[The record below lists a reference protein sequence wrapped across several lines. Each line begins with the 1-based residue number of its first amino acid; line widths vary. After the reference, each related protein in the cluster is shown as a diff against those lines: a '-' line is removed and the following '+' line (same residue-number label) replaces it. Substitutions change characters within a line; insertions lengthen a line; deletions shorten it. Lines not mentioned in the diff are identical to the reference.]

1 MSSMAPVNV
10 RINPM
15 GMLVIGG
22 GLIITLLY
30 LFGMPDLFR
39 REQRVSM
46 KELLS
51 VSIGLAQKG
60 GNHVRDIYSKHPD
73 KMDEK
78 VKGKTKEGAD
88 EMLTNGDLE
97 SHRAIFYG
105 FSKMYPS
112 IKIFSEEHDNKPVD
126 FNQINPVNTKL
137 DEVEEIIKSDQSIP
151 VSKIAIWI
159 DPLDATQE
167 YTESLTQYVTT
178 MVCVVVDGEPK
189 IGVINVPFKE
199 ETYWAWDGYGYSK
212 NLKPAESVDLNSSQ
226 KHKII
231 VSRSHQGDV
240 EKVAESAFGDN
251 VEIIPAGGAGFKTLE
266 VVKGSAYAYT
276 HITLI
281 KKWDICAGNAILNAV
296 GGKMTTL
303 DGDFIDYSPNLNV
316 KNERGLLA
324 TVNSKLHYD
333 YLDKLGSKAKDLMEA
348 TKSPGSHR

>member
-10 RINPM
+10 RVNPI
-15 GMLVIGG
+15 GILVFVGG
-22 GLIITLLY
+22 FAIALLY
-30 LFGMPDLFR
+30 LFGMPDFFR

-46 KELLS
+46 KELLA
-51 VSIGLAQKG
+51 VSIGLAQRG
-60 GNHVRDIYSKHPD
+60 GLQVKEIYQKHRLG
-73 KMDEK
+73 ET

-97 SHRAIFYG
+97 SHRTIFYG
-105 FSKMYPS
+105 FSKIYPS
-112 IKIFSEEHDNKPVD
+112 IKVVSEEHDNKPVD
-126 FNQINPVNTKL
+126 FNQISPVATKI
-137 DEVEEIIKSDQSIP
+137 DEVEEVIKSDQSIP
-151 VSKIAIWI
+151 VSRIAIWI

-189 IGVINVPFKE
+189 IGVINVPFQD
-199 ETYWAWDGYGYSK
+199 ETIWAWDGYGHSK
-212 NLKPAESVDLNSSQ
+212 NLKPGETTETGGSQ
-226 KHKII
+226 KHSII

-240 EKVAESAFGDN
+240 EKVAKSAFGDD
-251 VEIIPAGGAGFKTLE
+251 VKIITAGGAGYKSME
-266 VVKGSAYAYT
+266 VIKGSVNAYT

-303 DGDFIDYSPNLNV
+303 DGDFIDYSPSLSV

-333 YLDKLGSKAKDLMEA
+333 YLDKLGEKAKEMMVA
-348 TKSPGSHR
+348 NMKNKSRR